1 MKLFSKNIRSKIETA
16 KQNIQNKFDSERVQM
31 VEISKLKFD
40 KDFKGLFE
48 QEPEKLKRLVES
60 MRQNGGFDKSQ
71 PLIVTKDFAILDGNS
86 RYLASLEAGIQY
98 IPVVVKDFA
107 DKDEA
112 LKYELHLQLDRRNL
126 NDSQI
131 FLMFKK
137 LEEMKNKAKIEGK
150 STEDFTDAKIAE
162 QLNKSERQVQKLREL
177 SKKADEGTIQKVSA
191 GKMTINQAY
200 SEVKKAELPPVQK
213 LPKSVNES
221 EFKKGVAFAIK
232 ELAKGKTPLEI
243 LLMVQEA

>member
-40 KDFKGLFE
+40 KDFKDLFK
-48 QEPEKLKRLVES
+48 QEPEKVARIAENL
-60 MRQNGGFDKSQ
+60 RQNGFDKSQ
-71 PLIVTKDFAILDGNS
+71 PLIVTKDYRILDGNS
-86 RYLASLEAGIQY
+86 RYLASLDIGIKFL
-98 IPVVVKDFA
+98 PVVFKDFA

-126 NDSQI
+126 NDSEI
-131 FLMFKK
+131 FKMFKK

-191 GKMTINQAY
+191 GKLTINQAY
-200 SEVKKAELPPVQK
+200 SEVKKAELPAVQK
-213 LPKSVNES
+213 LPKSVSES

-232 ELAKGKTPLEI
+232 ELAKGKTPQEI

>member
-40 KDFKGLFE
+40 KDFKGLFK
-48 QEPEKLKRLVES
+48 QEPEKVARIAENL
-60 MRQNGGFDKSQ
+60 RQNGFDKSQ
-71 PLIVTKDFAILDGNS
+71 PLIVTKDYRILDGNS
-86 RYLASLEAGIQY
+86 RYLACREVGIQY
-98 IPVVVKDFA
+98 VPVVVKDFA

-150 STEDFTDAKIAE
+150 TTEEFTDAKIAE

-221 EFKKGVAFAIK
+221 EFKKGVAFAMK
-232 ELAKGKTPLEI
+232 ELAKGKTPQEI